1 MDKRRW
7 RRKVIVDLIIVLYKA
22 IVFLVITVPKKLWQ
36 FFKELYRF
44 LFKSKR
50 RKKQESVYG
59 TFFDYRSR
67 REVD

>member
-1 MDKRRW
+1 M
-7 RRKVIVDLIIVLYKA
+7 IVDLIVVLYQV
-22 IVFLVITVPKKLWQ
+22 IVFLLIRVPVRLWQ
-36 FFKELYRF
+36 FFKKLYRF

-50 RKKQESVYG
+50 RKKKESVYG